1 MGERP
6 DAVGG
11 SDEFQ
16 RLSGNANDDLEV
28 VYTDT
33 GAAGATDSD
42 EEAEQIEADIDQTRA
57 EMTETIDAIGQKLTP
72 GNIAQQAREKT
83 VGRVEDMVSNA
94 GYKAQE
100 AGSGIL
106 DTIKQN
112 PVPAAMAGIGI
123 GWLILGRQRSGGGA
137 AYAGGGAYTGGGYSG
152 TGEWGGGTTYD
163 PGYGRPGTTTGTETG
178 QLSQAQERAGQVAG
192 RAQARASEVTS
203 QAQMRATEIADEA
216 QVRAS
221 EIAGR
226 AQQTAGQLAEQA
238 RWQAERARSEFDRLM
253 QENPLAVAVAAAA
266 VGVVAGL
273 AVPATQREHE
283 LLGETRDRVLEK
295 AQQAAESAVD
305 QVQSSA
311 QQSQ

>member
-16 RLSGNANDDLEV
+16 RLSGNADDDLDV
-28 VYTDT
+28 VYTES
-33 GAAGATDSD
+33 AASGIEDSE
-42 EEAEQIEADIDQTRA
+42 EEAEQIEAEIDQTRA
-57 EMTETIDAIGQKLTP
+57 EMTETIDAIGQKLAP
-72 GNIAQQAREKT
+72 ANIAQQARDKT
-83 VGRVEDMVSNA
+83 VGRVEEMVSNA
-94 GYKAQE
+94 GYRAQE

-106 DTIKQN
+106 DTVRQN

-123 GWLILGRQRSGGGA
+123 GWLILGRQRTSTSA
-137 AYAGGGAYTGGGYSG
+137 AYSD
-152 TGEWGGGTTYD
+152 TGEWSAGTTYD
-163 PGYGRPGTTTGTETG
+163 PGYGRPGGTTGTGMSE
-178 QLSQAQERAGQVAG
+178 AQERAGEVAS
-192 RAQARASEVTS
+192 RAQARATEIRS
-203 QAQMRATEIADEA
+203 QAQMRASEVADEA

-238 RWQAERARSEFDRLM
+238 RWQAERAKSEFDRLM
-253 QENPLAVAVAAAA
+253 QENPLALGVAAAA

-283 LLGETRDRVLEK
+283 LLGETRDRVLDK
-295 AQQAAESAVD
+295 AQQAAESAMDRVD
-305 QVQSSA
+305 SSA
-311 QQSQ
+311 QQST